1 MFCCIRIL
9 SKKLSLQIRV
19 TLRALLQWFR
29 FTCDSVHLDLIS
41 ETLNNTLQISL
52 WTLRISSLLLL
63 LLADGKFQSFASKRA
78 VKAALKRWCQTR
90 FSLFPKS
97 DTHNREKFFFVSSSS
112 CVFFFREKSSSILR
126 LVGGLCERRRSA
138 SSDVKEGER
147 RGPRETRTK

>member
-29 FTCDSVHLDLIS
+29 VSCDSVLLTS
-41 ETLNNTLQISL
+41 ETLNNTHSISL

-90 FSLFPKS
+90 FLSFLKAIRI
-97 DTHNREKFFFVSSSS
+97 TERSSSS
-112 CVFFFREKSSSILR
+112 LSLLLLCVFFFREKSSSILR